1 MARRVTLF
9 ALVLFLSIHAAQAQF
24 PYTYDA
30 PSAMEAFRTG
40 VVAYNAGRYGE
51 ALLFFEQ
58 ALAAQPGNALGSY
71 WLGKAYYRL
80 GSSSSAFSLWREV
93 LAGQGA
99 SPFLESKLEL
109 FSLAEDPQAAQPAE
123 RYVRAAELLNT
134 AGRDTLFLRPSWIE
148 PLKDGSL
155 LMVAHGSNAVLRV
168 GSNGTI
174 VQRITGGST
183 GFDRPFS
190 LVLLSDGSLLLS
202 EFQANRLVRLD
213 SAGTIQ
219 GYIGDASGPGRLVGP
234 QYLAVDEDGFIYV
247 SDMGFSRVAKF
258 AADGRFVLA
267 FGTRSPEFGGLK
279 LPTGVAVL
287 DGLVYVADA
296 ALKGVYVFDRYGN
309 YQASLAE
316 GRLQRPE
323 GLRVDTN
330 ALQGTLLVADTA
342 RIVALDVQYG
352 TIKELYRAESG
363 ASKLSAAAFDVN
375 GDLIGVDFNRSELI
389 YLSDPA
395 LRYAGLSLEIVG
407 INQAAYPKLFVDVR
421 VRDKAGRP
429 IVGLVANNFYL
440 SQTMRST
447 EQRIVEERPVSVRT
461 EIIRPAAEYRFE
473 GSLDLSSSLDAV
485 FLIEGSPELLGE
497 RNQARNALAE
507 LYASIGQGGVALVTA
522 GSVAQ
527 PALRGG
533 LAQLSAALLELKP
546 SAQWRFDSGLRLA
559 ASSLFPSQARR
570 AIFYLTTGSVN
581 EALLN
586 QQALSELGAL
596 LANNGIALFAVIVGN
611 AAPSPALDY
620 LCERSGGALLRAD
633 RPEGLAGAANAL
645 RASASG
651 MYRLSF
657 SSVGDDGFGRSY
669 LPFSVEAY
677 LRGRSGKD
685 ESGFFAPL
693 R

>member
-1 MARRVTLF
+1 MKRRVTLF
-9 ALVLFLSIHAAQAQF
+9 ASILIICISAAQAQF
-24 PYTYDA
+24 PYTFSA

-51 ALLFFEQ
+51 SLLFFEQ

-93 LAGQGA
+93 LDGQGA

-109 FSLAEDPQAAQPAE
+109 FSLAEDPQSAQAAE
-123 RYVRAAELLNT
+123 RYVRSAELLNK

-148 PLKDGSL
+148 PLDDGSL
-155 LMVAHGSNAVLRV
+155 LMVAHGSDAVLRI

-174 VQRITGGST
+174 IQRITGGST

-190 LVLLSDGSLLLS
+190 LALLPDGSLLLS
-202 EFQANRLVRLD
+202 EFQANRIVRLASD
-213 SAGTIQ
+213 GAIQ

-234 QYLAVDEDGFIYV
+234 QYLAVDDDGFIYV
-247 SDMGFSRVAKF
+247 SDMGFSRVVKF
-258 AADGRFVLA
+258 DAEGRFVLA

-279 LPTGVAVL
+279 MPTGLAL
-287 DGLVYVADA
+287 LNGLVYVADA

-323 GLRVDTN
+323 GLRVYGGSRQD
-330 ALQGTLLVADTA
+330 TLLVADTA
-342 RIVALDVQYG
+342 RIVSLDVQYG

-363 ASKLSAAAFDVN
+363 ASKLNAAAFDVN
-375 GDLIGVDFNRSELI
+375 GDLLGVDFNRSELI

-395 LRYAGLSLEIVG
+395 LRYAGLSLEIIG

-429 IVGLVANNFYL
+429 IVGLAENNFYV
-440 SQTMRST
+440 SQTMRRT
-447 EQRIVEERPVSVRT
+447 EQRIVEERPVTVLT
-461 EIIRPAAEYRFE
+461 ETIMPAAEYAFE
-473 GSLDLSSSLDAV
+473 GSLDLSTSLDAV
-485 FLIEGSPELLGE
+485 FLIEGSPELQRE

-507 LYASIGQGGVALVTA
+507 LYASIGQGSAALVTA

-533 LAQLSAALLELKP
+533 LAQLSAALLEVKG

-559 ASSLFPSQARR
+559 ASSLFSSQARR
-570 AIFYLTTGSVN
+570 AIFFITSGSVN
-581 EALLN
+581 EALLD
-586 QQALSELGAL
+586 QQSLSELGAL
-596 LANNGIALFAVIVGN
+596 LANNGIAFFAISLGN
-611 AAPSPALDY
+611 AGPSPALAY

-633 RPEGLAGAANAL
+633 RPQGLAGIADGL

-657 SSVGDDGFGRSY
+657 SSLSDDGFGRVY